1 MFAIT
6 ILHLGDIKDTS
17 RYIQQT
23 IAYCHDLQDYIN
35 ITIFRMTIINVKIFK
50 TYFALLVIFM
60 VIK

>member
-1 MFAIT
+1 MFAIA

-17 RYIQQT
+17 RYIQHT
-23 IAYCHDLQDYIN
+23 IDQFHDLHDYIN
-35 ITIFRMTIINVKIFK
+35 LTIFRMTIINVNIFK